1 MTSRVPR
8 DYRARAVIGPL
19 PSDDITKT
27 DRTIT
32 FTSATGSG
40 AHNVAYVSL
49 YRKYRSQNFT
59 ELIGQDHVTTVLRNS
74 LRQQRYAHAYLFCGP
89 RGCGKTSAARLLAR
103 ALNCESSTG
112 PTPDPC
118 GTCSTCERIRSG
130 SSIDVVEMDAA
141 SETGIDDV
149 REKIIENTRFGPVE
163 GRCKVYIIDE
173 VHDLSQKAF
182 DSLLK
187 TIEEPPAN
195 VVFILATTEAHKVPP
210 TIRSRCQR
218 FDFRR
223 GSLDALTANLER
235 VLQAEGLEWEKE
247 AAYLIAR
254 AAEGS
259 FRDSLSLLEQVIA
272 VADGPITETAVRE
285 SLGAIGRDTIDA
297 AMRAIRDAN
306 AIAAFEFSTTILAS
320 GADVRQALAAL
331 QEHIRDILVVAYTG
345 SVASLQGMP
354 PEHAETLRE
363 QSGWF
368 TPVRLLEL
376 LAMLA
381 EAERDLRFSNQHR
394 IILERTLWRM
404 AEPTERPAASV
415 APPAREALP
424 IDTNPADSRADRA
437 APVRAVPSVTDDQ
450 GNAARAARDI
460 GITLDILKRI
470 WPRVRSRIIDRS
482 RSAAGVL
489 TDDVTV
495 ADLEHDTVSLA
506 FQAEFARARADRPN
520 ARAMIEQV
528 FADELGVAGLK
539 VRCIVAPDSRT
550 AAKTRAETP
559 SAATEQPSLLETTAR
574 TMDGVIVSR
583 EDESF

>member
-1 MTSRVPR
+1 M
-8 DYRARAVIGPL
+8 
-19 PSDDITKT
+19 
-27 DRTIT
+27 
-32 FTSATGSG
+32 
-40 AHNVAYVSL
+40 AYVSL

-149 REKIIENTRFGPVE
+149 REKIIENARFGPVE

-368 TPVRLLEL
+368 TPARLLEL

-404 AEPTERPAASV
+404 AEPTERPAVSV

-450 GNAARAARDI
+450 GNAARAARDV

>member
-1 MTSRVPR
+1 M
-8 DYRARAVIGPL
+8 
-19 PSDDITKT
+19 
-27 DRTIT
+27 
-32 FTSATGSG
+32 
-40 AHNVAYVSL
+40 AYVSL

-450 GNAARAARDI
+450 GNAARAARDV